1 LRYRPYPL
9 RRRGNAARTNALP
22 PGRRVPQTSRARLPP
37 GAWRSQPS
45 QPPVGLLRCD
55 HLSWANIAD
64 AWIASRSAR
73 QRAAVDVRNVDCLII
88 GGGPAGLT
96 AAIYLAR
103 YRRHA
108 CLIDAG
114 QSRAAL
120 IPETHNY
127 PGFTGISGPEL
138 LRRLR
143 EQALLH
149 GAHLE
154 NGSVLSIA
162 RRPEDGVFLAVT
174 AEEQVAATTVLLATG
189 LVDECPVIEGFS
201 HDRYTGPVRFCTICD
216 GFEALDK
223 RVGVLGSM
231 ASASRKGL
239 FMRTYSRRVVLFPT
253 DGGDAPADLHGR
265 TLRLQVSPFA
275 SNAPTK
281 RYWSPQ
287 RTVYAIALTS
297 FIPRSAAR

>member
-1 LRYRPYPL
+1 M
-9 RRRGNAARTNALP
+9 
-22 PGRRVPQTSRARLPP
+22 
-37 GAWRSQPS
+37 
-45 QPPVGLLRCD
+45 
-55 HLSWANIAD
+55 
-64 AWIASRSAR
+64 
-73 QRAAVDVRNVDCLII
+73 DVRNVDCLII

-253 DGGDAPADLHGR
+253 DGGDAPADLHGADVTIAGKPIRIER
-265 TLRLQVSPFA
+265 TDQTVLVTAEDGIRHCVDVLYPALGCKVNSELGILLGA
-275 SNAPTK
+275 SCDREGMIKVDAHQKSSVDGLYAAGDVVTDLH
-281 RYWSPQ
+281 Q
-287 RTVYAIALTS
+287 ITVATSHAAIAATRVHNLLS
-297 FIPRSAAR
+297 RNFRD